1 MTDTQTP
8 VQRNGIIIFDLD
20 GCVSDDRRRRSMLP
34 ATTINQT
41 EGELDYSYY
50 HMGLSED
57 PVLPHAMARIQ
68 DAQNNAAFI
77 FFITARPISLFKES
91 SEWIERNLGLA
102 RDLDYQLCMRPLGD
116 TRPSPDL
123 KRDIAKAA
131 IAFAKDHNTHIIG
144 AFDDRGDVVAMY
156 RACGIPAWILDEDG
170 TEAPFL
176 KTVVPPEEI
185 EDAELIEDGD
195 DVGPDPDLADGPT
208 QRPYVSDVTD
218 GCKVQVSVPVDVD
231 PAKTA
236 DQILMSMAEMFRLKN
251 AQYDDNSVVVGR
263 VMAALF
269 PNGIALKTPAD
280 YEFWHLFELSIVKLT
295 RFTQSKL
302 RHQDSIHDQA
312 IYLAM
317 CERLVE
323 THNIQIN

>member
-1 MTDTQTP
+1 MESQVTDTQTP

-116 TRPSPDL
+116 TRPSPPFPKITTPTSSAHSMTVGMSSPCIVL
-123 KRDIAKAA
+123 AA
-131 IAFAKDHNTHIIG
+131 F
-144 AFDDRGDVVAMY
+144 
-156 RACGIPAWILDEDG
+156 
-170 TEAPFL
+170 
-176 KTVVPPEEI
+176 PP
-185 EDAELIEDGD
+185 GSS
-195 DVGPDPDLADGPT
+195 T
-208 QRPYVSDVTD
+208 
-218 GCKVQVSVPVDVD
+218 
-231 PAKTA
+231 KTA
-236 DQILMSMAEMFRLKN
+236 PKR
-251 AQYDDNSVVVGR
+251 
-263 VMAALF
+263 
-269 PNGIALKTPAD
+269 
-280 YEFWHLFELSIVKLT
+280 
-295 RFTQSKL
+295 RF
-302 RHQDSIHDQA
+302 
-312 IYLAM
+312 
-317 CERLVE
+317 
-323 THNIQIN
+323 